1 MGAAIL
7 QEVQFRKAERL
18 EELALVAA
26 FGRSTKF
33 VGVKTRYKGGCQ
45 RQGEI
50 WKEDGAGMENE

>member
-7 QEVQFRKAERL
+7 QEVQFRTAERL

-50 WKEDGAGMENE
+50 WKGGGAGMENE

>member
-7 QEVQFRKAERL
+7 QEMQFRMAERL

-50 WKEDGAGMENE
+50 WKEGGAGMENE

>member
-18 EELALVAA
+18 EELALVAT

-50 WKEDGAGMENE
+50 WKGGGAGMENE